1 MKDLYTENCKTL
13 RKETEE
19 DTNKWKDKPCSWIRS
34 IKIVKM
40 SIQPKATYRFNTIP
54 IKISTEFFTE
64 VEQKS

>member
-1 MKDLYTENCKTL
+1 M
-13 RKETEE
+13 KETEE